1 MPPQPYGFYQP
12 MIPQQSTQLKK
23 RPTTASRRNQ
33 NVIQFGAPNGGSQ
46 MKKGQF
52 GSKNP
57 STLELDVSR
66 MRPRIINQER
76 ERLYDDAMKQK
87 ITANF
92 LKDENIKLKTRIH
105 IMEGEIGKK
114 EKLIDDLLM
123 Q

>member
-1 MPPQPYGFYQP
+1 M
-12 MIPQQSTQLKK
+12 
-23 RPTTASRRNQ
+23 
-33 NVIQFGAPNGGSQ
+33 
-46 MKKGQF
+46 
-52 GSKNP
+52 
-57 STLELDVSR
+57 ELDVSR

-105 IMEGEIGKK
+105 ILEGDMTKK

-123 Q
+123 QQDSFQVGGPIMP